1 MSYFEYVFGFFA
13 AKAKTDVTLRMSA
26 RVRKMAS
33 SFLVFFNENPPYK
46 HTKSLIIIIA
56 PEC

>member
-26 RVRKMAS
+26 RVRKDGQQLFG
-33 SFLVFFNENPPYK
+33 FLQ
-46 HTKSLIIIIA
+46 
-56 PEC
+56 